1 MDSAVTTPQ
10 RPCQH
15 DDTCLDVPE
24 FRRLRYFYGQ
34 MLGAPDFQTEQAFF
48 REKIKLHNR
57 CLHGYGVVCGLLV
70 RPVPIPKDC
79 TAAEEAEERQ
89 LLQELEQL
97 LAQRAAAPT
106 TVAAAPAAASAPHPP
121 GPGPAAASAPQSAGP
136 SAPPPAAPGPA
147 PASDLDARIESL
159 RRQLGEFYRQ
169 HCRDEPR
176 TKVRIEC
183 GLALDCEGNE
193 LALRSSKL
201 VDLVQCLSAADHQKV
216 KQGADRLY
224 LSLCY
229 CEQPVDPVRPVLS
242 DACGGTPECV
252 YGKLQDSIRVQ
263 VTLDR
268 PAEDKRCDTC
278 CEPCTEKCL
287 LLAEIV
293 GFCPGHPLREQ
304 QILNHVRRPL
314 GHYTPTTITGI
325 SWHTGHHYTPDQ
337 AQELMGTGDRD
348 EPRGKGL
355 EIRFSRRVLASTIR
369 PGVIDTWVIE
379 GGRTRR
385 GIVYR
390 KDGEFVD
397 KPDEGTVDRIFY
409 RDTTD
414 EELEAGDRVVVVL
427 LTDFIL
433 DECCRPVDGENVGG
447 RVPTID
453 EYAERHGPH
462 PDRDRRGDR
471 RHRRH
476 EDDHPHDRNHDPE
489 HGECEVPPR
498 GYLPWTSGN
507 GMPGGTFVSW
517 FYIREEER
525 ERR

>member
-1 MDSAVTTPQ
+1 M
-10 RPCQH
+10 
-15 DDTCLDVPE
+15 
-24 FRRLRYFYGQ
+24 
-34 MLGAPDFQTEQAFF
+34 
-48 REKIKLHNR
+48 
-57 CLHGYGVVCGLLV
+57 
-70 RPVPIPKDC
+70 
-79 TAAEEAEERQ
+79 
-89 LLQELEQL
+89 
-97 LAQRAAAPT
+97 
-106 TVAAAPAAASAPHPP
+106 
-121 GPGPAAASAPQSAGP
+121 
-136 SAPPPAAPGPA
+136 
-147 PASDLDARIESL
+147 
-159 RRQLGEFYRQ
+159 
-169 HCRDEPR
+169 
-176 TKVRIEC
+176 RIEC

-201 VDLVQCLSAADHQKV
+201 VDLVQCLSAADYQKV

-252 YGKLQDSIRVQ
+252 YGKLQDSFRVQ
-263 VTLDR
+263 VTLER
-268 PAEDKRCDTC
+268 PAEDKRCETC
-278 CEPCTEKCL
+278 CEPCAEKCL

-314 GHYTPTTITGI
+314 GRYTPTTITGI
-325 SWHTGHHYTPDQ
+325 SWHTGHRYTPDQ
-337 AQELMGTGDRD
+337 AQDLMGAGDRD

-355 EIRFSRRVLASTIR
+355 EIRFSRPVLASTIR
-369 PGVIDTWVIE
+369 PGVMDTWVIE

-390 KDGEFVD
+390 KDGVFVD

-409 RDTTD
+409 RDTTE

-447 RVPTID
+447 KVPTIH
-453 EYAERHGPH
+453 EHAERYGYGPH
-462 PDRDRRGDR
+462 PDHDRPGDR

-476 EDDHPHDRNHDPE
+476 EDDHPHDRNHHPQ

-507 GMPGGTFVSW
+507 GIPGGTFVSW